1 MWYSFYSV
9 FEVNRL
15 GAIIIMNRYVK
26 ILPFAALFFAFSAN
40 AAEVELKDSSEIL
53 GKWKLY
59 AEAIK
64 IDGEQK
70 PVTIEWD
77 FKDNGILKQTA
88 TDSVGRTKEMKIDI
102 KYAVENGDIKKQTKP
117 GQEKYES
124 CSVVEKEGANM
135 ILKCPFLYYFLT
147 KI

>member
-1 MWYSFYSV
+1 MWYSFNSV
-9 FEVNRL
+9 FEADKL
-15 GAIIIMNRYVK
+15 GGIIMKRYVN
-26 ILPFAALFFAFSAN
+26 ILPLAVLFFAFSAN
-40 AAEVELKDSSEIL
+40 AEVELKDNSEIL

-59 AEAIK
+59 AEATK

-70 PVTIEWD
+70 AVTIEWD

-124 CSVVEKEGANM
+124 CSVIEKEGSKM

>member
-1 MWYSFYSV
+1 MKK
-9 FEVNRL
+9 
-15 GAIIIMNRYVK
+15 YVK
-26 ILPFAALFFAFSAN
+26 ILPLAAFFLAFSAN
-40 AAEVELKDSSEIL
+40 ADVDLKDNTEIL

-59 AEAIK
+59 AEATK
-64 IDGEQK
+64 LDGEQK
-70 PVTIEWD
+70 NVTIESD
-77 FKDNGILKQTA
+77 FKDNGVLKQTA

-124 CSVVEKEGANM
+124 CSVVEKEGSKM

-147 KI
+147 KV

>member
-1 MWYSFYSV
+1 MWYSFNSV
-9 FEVNRL
+9 FEVDRL
-15 GAIIIMNRYVK
+15 GAIIIMKKYVK
-26 ILPFAALFFAFSAN
+26 ILPLAVLFFAFSAN
-40 AAEVELKDSSEIL
+40 AEVELKDNSEIL

-59 AEAIK
+59 AEATK

-124 CSVVEKEGANM
+124 CSVVEKDGSKM

>member
-1 MWYSFYSV
+1 MK
-9 FEVNRL
+9 
-15 GAIIIMNRYVK
+15 RYVK
-26 ILPFAALFFAFSAN
+26 ILPLAALFFAFSAH
-40 AAEVELKDSSEIL
+40 AEVALKDSTEIL

-59 AEAIK
+59 AEATK
-64 IDGEQK
+64 LDGEQK

-77 FKDNGILKQTA
+77 FKEDGVLKQTA

-102 KYAVENGDIKKQTKP
+102 KYAVENGEIKKQTKP

-124 CSVVEKEGANM
+124 CKVVEKEGSKM

>member
-1 MWYSFYSV
+1 MWYSFNSV
-9 FEVNRL
+9 FEVDRL
-15 GAIIIMNRYVK
+15 GAIKIMKKYVK
-26 ILPFAALFFAFSAN
+26 ILPLAVLFFAFSAN
-40 AAEVELKDSSEIL
+40 AQVELKDSSEIL

-59 AEAIK
+59 AEATK

-70 PVTIEWD
+70 AVTIEWD

-102 KYAVENGDIKKQTKP
+102 KYAIENGDIKKQTKP

-124 CSVVEKEGANM
+124 CSVVEKEGSKM